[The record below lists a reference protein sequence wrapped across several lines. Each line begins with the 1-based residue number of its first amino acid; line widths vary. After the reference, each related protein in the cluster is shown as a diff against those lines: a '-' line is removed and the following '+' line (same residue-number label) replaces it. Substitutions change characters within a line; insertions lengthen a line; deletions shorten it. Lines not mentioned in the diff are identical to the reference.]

1 MFVITID
8 HQVHMHACALEN
20 MHACCMCM
28 LHVAM
33 QMFPSNERPKLL
45 IYADAHEHD
54 MHMHMQHVH
63 AHAHAHV
70 HVHVYGLMRA
80 DCTCTACTR
89 ARLPGGA
96 VHRVCTACTGAR
108 LPGRSACGR
117 PAALGGWCALH

>member
-33 QMFPSNERPKLL
+33 QMFPSNERP
-45 IYADAHEHD
+45 INADAHEHD
-54 MHMHMQHVH
+54 MHMHMQ
-63 AHAHAHV
+63 

-117 PAALGGWCALH
+117 PAALGEWCALH

>member
-33 QMFPSNERPKLL
+33 QMFPSNERP
-45 IYADAHEHD
+45 INADAHEHD

-70 HVHVYGLMRA
+70 HVHVRTDACGLYVHCMY
-80 DCTCTACTR
+80 TR
-89 ARLPGGA
+89 SATRRGSTPRVHRMYRRSATGA
-96 VHRVCTACTGAR
+96 VCVWATGCSR
-108 LPGRSACGR
+108 
-117 PAALGGWCALH
+117 